1 MATYNIV
8 SVRRTPNQLTA
19 PTYTELGPLYVST
32 FSIKDY
38 KTLVPADAQFTVNL
52 ESLDEDTKEALRDL
66 VAIPLE
72 VWAYRDGVR
81 IFAGPVVGGAIKGNQ
96 ITLVCR
102 GRLIYLAY
110 MLVETDKDWTAE
122 DMFTIGAEL
131 VDDWQDQDYGNFGLL
146 TASIGTLGTTRDFSV
161 AGATEFPRV
170 LDALENLAKGS
181 FDVWQ
186 DATTGALEFAAARGT
201 DLSGTVSIERGI
213 AETEAG
219 FAIGPGLVASEV
231 YAAGT
236 SAGQTAP
243 LTTSKANATLRASFG
258 RAGVGLTHDP
268 VVDTDHLSDLAQS
281 DLDERGAFYFSPGGD
296 LFEVLEATYG
306 NLEPG
311 NTVEYSYDAGL
322 GKQTLTVRIEKR
334 QLSVGLDGTDKIQV
348 EFE

>member
-8 SVRRTPNQLTA
+8 SVRRTPAQLTV
-19 PTYTELGPLYVST
+19 PTYTELGPLYAST

-38 KTLVPADAQFTVNL
+38 KTLVPSDAQFTVNM

-72 VWAYRDGVR
+72 VWVYRDGVR
-81 IFAGPVVGGAIKGNQ
+81 IFAGPVVGGSIKGNQ
-96 ITLVCR
+96 VTLVCR

-110 MLVETDKDWTAE
+110 MLVETDKTFTAI

-131 VDDWQDQDYGNFGLL
+131 VDDWQDQDYGNFGVL
-146 TASIGTLGTTRDFSV
+146 TASIGTLGTTRDFAV
-161 AGATEFPRV
+161 PGASEFPRV
-170 LDALENLAKGS
+170 LDTLENLAKGS
-181 FDVWQ
+181 FDIWQ
-186 DATTGALEFAAARGT
+186 NASTGALEFAAARGT
-201 DLSGTVSIERGI
+201 DLSATVAIERGI

-236 SAGQTAP
+236 SADQAP
-243 LTTSKANATLRASFG
+243 LTTSKSNATLRASFG

-268 VVDTDHLSDLAQS
+268 VVDTSHLSDLADS
-281 DLDERGAFYFSPGGD
+281 DLAERGNFYFNPGGD
-296 LFEVLEATYG
+296 LFEVREATYS

-322 GKQTLTVRIEKR
+322 GKQTLTPRIEKR
-334 QLSVGLDGTDKIQV
+334 QLSVGLDGTEKINV